1 MDPEQPENT
10 PHPVNGDEALER
22 ALRQARDAAKAAGVE
37 SGSEGETGDTG
48 FGGRPKVSFSFELS
62 GLENAPQITGLE
74 KALNQLPGIQVRII
88 YSPATAWVTAPE
100 GYDPRVL
107 EEVFTGA
114 GISAHLSDS
123 SLRRR
128 AAAGGAQLAQGT
140 TTRRQRTKAD
150 LRILNRAKRAGRLGV
165 ATPIED
171 QEEQSAEVLY
181 TARSLLTRSRLL
193 GSLLLSLPV
202 LLLSYVPDWQ
212 FPYWQWVAL
221 LLATPVVFWGAW
233 PFHRAMIGGIRR
245 GLSALDGASSVAITV
260 AYLWSIVM
268 LLFTEAGSPGWHSRP
283 QWFAF
288 KHAPIDTGE
297 LFLDVACGITVLL
310 LVGRALSRRSKVGL
324 LEEIS
329 ANQPAPE
336 TEYEVFERHRGRGA
350 VNAVTLPLPEVNVG
364 DDIIVPAGRMIPV
377 DGSVI
382 GGSGRVAPGLIAGD
396 REPREVKVASV
407 VSAGT
412 TVLSGEL
419 KIRVARTGHRTR
431 LALIRRWIAR
441 ATRHQH
447 HSAYLSTRSASG
459 LIPLA
464 LIIALVDFGLWWL
477 ITGNVNAAFAT
488 ALAVLAGVA
497 PVALA
502 LSTALAVRHGIEA
515 VARHGILLRD
525 ENTIRRLSLVDTVI
539 FNRVGTLAE
548 RKMSVETVIA
558 ERGEN
563 PELVLRVAG
572 ALAMESD
579 HPVSKA
585 LVHAAR
591 EARDA
596 GIGGD
601 EIPHW
606 IEVTHAGIS
615 EDGQFT
621 GMISLPIRDAAGES
635 TQRQVEAVLWRPRTM
650 DELQGRLAA
659 AAVAGGTPLVVRW
672 KGRDRGVITLHDT
685 VKPDAAAAVDE
696 LESMGVTTMMLS
708 RDTYPVARRFADRIG
723 ISEVLAGIA
732 PSRKPLTVRAVHTR
746 GARVAMVGDNSVT
759 DCLRVADVGILAA
772 TDGTLEQLRRDDDSA
787 VDVVLLRHDVAAV
800 PQLIGLARRIIR
812 VIDRNITFSW
822 AYNAAVILAAIAG
835 VLHPMAATVLMLGA
849 SVLIEARSNQARR
862 F

>member
-1 MDPEQPENT
+1 MYPETPENT
-10 PHPVNGDEALER
+10 PRTVSGDETLDR
-22 ALRQARDAAKAAGVE
+22 ALRQARDAAKAAGVDS
-37 SGSEGETGDTG
+37 SGDGNGSDAD
-48 FGGRPKVSFSFELS
+48 FANHPKVSFSFELA

-74 KALNQLPGIQVRII
+74 NKLNMFPGIQVRII

-100 GYDPRVL
+100 GYDPRIL
-107 EEVFTGA
+107 EEFFAQA
-114 GISAHLSDS
+114 GISAHLSDT

-128 AAAGGAQLAQGT
+128 AATGGVLLAPGT
-140 TTRRQRTKAD
+140 ASRRQRTKAD
-150 LRILNRAKRAGRLGV
+150 LRILNREKLAGRLGV
-165 ATPIED
+165 GTTKED
-171 QEEQSAEVLY
+171 QEDQSAEVLF

-202 LLLSYVPDWQ
+202 LLLSYVVDWQ

-268 LLFTEAGSPGWHSRP
+268 LLFTEAGAPGWNSRP

-288 KHAPIDTGE
+288 KHDPLATGE

-310 LVGRALSRRSKVGL
+310 LVGRALSRRSRIGL

-329 ANQPAPE
+329 ANQPSPE

-350 VNAVTLPLPEVNVG
+350 AHAVTLPLPEVNVG

-377 DGSVI
+377 DGRII
-382 GGSGRVAPGLIAGD
+382 GGSGRIAPGLIAAD
-396 REPREVKVASV
+396 RQPRDVKVTSV
-407 VSAGT
+407 VFAGSM
-412 TVLSGEL
+412 VLTGEL
-419 KIRVARTGHRTR
+419 KIRVARTGHRTQ
-431 LALIRRWIAR
+431 LALIRRWIAQ
-441 ATRHQH
+441 ATRRQN

-464 LIIALVDFGLWWL
+464 LVIALVDFGMWWL

-488 ALAVLAGVA
+488 SLAVLAGVA

-525 ENTIRRLSLVDTVI
+525 ENTIRRLSMVDTVI
-539 FNRVGTLAE
+539 FNRVGTLAAG
-548 RKMSVETVIA
+548 KMRVETVIA

-585 LVHAAR
+585 LVRAAR
-591 EARDA
+591 GARDA
-596 GIGGD
+596 GVGGD

-606 IEVTHAGIS
+606 VEVSHAGIS

-621 GMISLPIRDAAGES
+621 GLISLPFTDSAGEP

-650 DELQGRLAA
+650 DELRGRLAA
-659 AAVAGGTPLVVRW
+659 AAISGGTPLVVRW

-685 VKPDAAAAVDE
+685 VKPDAAAAVDA
-696 LESMGVTTMMLS
+696 LESMGVSTMMLS

-723 ISEVLAGIA
+723 VSAVLAGIA
-732 PSRKPLTVRAVHTR
+732 PGRKPQTVRAVHTR
-746 GARVAMVGDNSVT
+746 GAKVAMVGDNSVT
-759 DCLRVADVGILAA
+759 ECLRVADVGILAA
-772 TDGTLEQLRRDDDSA
+772 TDGTLEQLRQDDDSA
-787 VDVVLLRHDVAAV
+787 VDVVLLRDDVSAI

-849 SVLIEARSNQARR
+849 SVLIESQSNQARR